1 MLVEAF
7 QSFPTGKTKV
17 KCTGMSEKFNPLQ
30 ESCQIACVR
39 ACAEELK
46 VTVSESGA
54 CKRYLY
60 PATQRLPTFS
70 THLVADGAAGSLQ
83 TFRGRLFW
91 RRSTQAHEN
100 LSGWLASIM

>member
-1 MLVEAF
+1 MIYDGAEMLVEAF

-39 ACAEELK
+39 ACGEELK

-54 CKRYLY
+54 CKRSLVSN
-60 PATQRLPTFS
+60 PTPSQRPR
-70 THLVADGAAGSLQ
+70 HLDAE
-83 TFRGRLFW
+83 R
-91 RRSTQAHEN
+91 
-100 LSGWLASIM
+100 